1 MSLVCQFG
9 IVMELA
15 VSRFPVPRT
24 SPTTWPSPQLES
36 TEVILNDS
44 AGRDGRLLV
53 MLQRLLAIRA
63 AELRPVLDE
72 ASTLI
77 AETFDADKVDIFV
90 YQPDADSLV
99 ALGTSMTPMGQ
110 RQRALGLDRLP
121 LSNGGRA
128 AWCFLTGE
136 AYLTVRADDDPA
148 ELRGIVERLGVRSM
162 MNHPI

>member
-15 VSRFPVPRT
+15 ASRFPVPRT

-77 AETFDADKVDIFV
+77 AETFDADKVDIFA
-90 YQPDADSLV
+90 YQPDTDSLV
-99 ALGTSMTPMGQ
+99 AL
-110 RQRALGLDRLP
+110 
-121 LSNGGRA
+121 
-128 AWCFLTGE
+128 
-136 AYLTVRADDDPA
+136 
-148 ELRGIVERLGVRSM
+148 
-162 MNHPI
+162 